1 MRALGGLLVVAVS
14 VGLTN
19 FAGAIGIGLS
29 GVDARTRLR
38 VGIAF
43 GFFEALMPI
52 VGLVIGRT
60 AAGTI
65 GHSGRYIG
73 GGLLVLTGAW
83 SIYQARR
90 TSAEESRQGGALR
103 LRQLLVLAVALSL
116 DNLVVGFALG
126 VFEVPLAETAA
137 VIGVVSVAL
146 SLLGLELGQRLGA
159 RVEEWAEELGGAVL
173 VLIGVLLALG
183 LLK

>member
-1 MRALGGLLVVAVS
+1 MRELGGLLVIAVS

-38 VGIAF
+38 VGLAF

-52 VGLVIGRT
+52 VGLLIGQS
-60 AAGTI
+60 AAGAI
-65 GHSGRYIG
+65 GGSGRYIG
-73 GGLLVLTGAW
+73 GGLLALTGIW
-83 SIYQARR
+83 GIVQARR
-90 TSAEESRQGGALR
+90 TSAKEKEGSLQ

-126 VFEVPLAETAA
+126 VYQVPLAETAI
-137 VIGVVSVAL
+137 VIGVVSVAM
-146 SLLGLELGQRLGA
+146 SLLGLELGQRLGE
-159 RVEEWAEELGGAVL
+159 RVEEWAEELGGGVL
-173 VLIGVLLALG
+173 VVLGILLALG
-183 LLK
+183 VLK

>member
-1 MRALGGLLVVAVS
+1 MRELGGLLVIAIS

-38 VGIAF
+38 VGLAF
-43 GFFEALMPI
+43 GFFEAVMPV
-52 VGLVIGRT
+52 VGLLIGQT
-60 AAGTI
+60 AAGAV
-65 GHSGRYIG
+65 GHTGAYIG
-73 GGLLVLTGAW
+73 GGLLVLTGVW
-83 SIYQARR
+83 SVVQARR
-90 TSAEESRQGGALR
+90 SSAAEGAQHGGLR
-103 LRQLLVLAVALSL
+103 LRQLLVLAGALSL

-126 VFEVPLAETAA
+126 VYRVPLAETAV

-146 SLLGLELGQRLGA
+146 SLLGLELGERLG
-159 RVEEWAEELGGAVL
+159 RRIEEWAEELGGAVL

-183 LLK
+183 VVK

>member
-1 MRALGGLLVVAVS
+1 MRELGGLLVIAVS

-38 VGIAF
+38 VGLAF
-43 GFFEALMPI
+43 GFFEALMPV
-52 VGLVIGRT
+52 VGLFIGQS
-60 AAGTI
+60 AAGAI
-65 GHSGRYIG
+65 GSSGRYIG

-83 SIYQARR
+83 SIVQARR
-90 TSAEESRQGGALR
+90 TSEQEKTGALR

-126 VFEVPLAETAA
+126 VYRVPLAETAI
-137 VIGVVSVAL
+137 VIGIVSVAL
-146 SLLGLELGQRLGA
+146 SLLGLELGQRLGE
-159 RVEEWAEELGGAVL
+159 RVEEWAEELGGGVL
-173 VLIGVLLALG
+173 VLIGLALAFG
-183 LLK
+183 VLK

>member
-1 MRALGGLLVVAVS
+1 MRQLGGLFVIALS

-38 VGIAF
+38 VGLAF
-43 GFFEALMPI
+43 GFFEAVMPVLGLL
-52 VGLVIGRT
+52 VGHT
-60 AAGTI
+60 AAGAI
-65 GHSGRYIG
+65 GSSGRYVG
-73 GGLLVLTGAW
+73 GGLLVLTGIW
-83 SIYQARR
+83 SIVQARR
-90 TSAEESRQGGALR
+90 TSAQEKEGALR

-126 VFEVPLAETAA
+126 VYDVPLAETAI

-146 SLLGLELGQRLGA
+146 SLLGLELGQRLGE
-159 RVEEWAEELGGAVL
+159 RVEEWAEELGGGVL
-173 VLIGVLLALG
+173 VVLGVLLALG
-183 LLK
+183 VLK

>member
-1 MRALGGLLVVAVS
+1 MRELGGLLVIALS

-38 VGIAF
+38 VGLAF
-43 GFFEALMPI
+43 GFFEAVMPL
-52 VGLVIGRT
+52 VGLL
-60 AAGTI
+60 I
-65 GHSGRYIG
+65 GHSAAGAIGQSGRYVG
-73 GGLLVLTGAW
+73 GGLLVLTGLW
-83 SIYQARR
+83 SIVQARR
-90 TSAEESRQGGALR
+90 TSSEEREGALR

-126 VFEVPLAETAA
+126 VYDVPLAETAI

-146 SLLGLELGQRLGA
+146 SLLGLELGQRLGE
-159 RVEEWAEELGGAVL
+159 RIEEWAEELGGAVL
-173 VLIGVLLALG
+173 IVLGVLLALG
-183 LLK
+183 VLK

>member
-1 MRALGGLLVVAVS
+1 MRELGGLLVIAVS

-38 VGIAF
+38 VGLAF
-43 GFFEALMPI
+43 GFFEAVMPI
-52 VGLVIGRT
+52 VGLLIGQS
-60 AAGTI
+60 AAGAI
-65 GHSGRYIG
+65 GQSGRYVG

-83 SIYQARR
+83 ELIQARR
-90 TSAEESRQGGALR
+90 TASAESSQDGALR

-126 VFEVPLAETAA
+126 VYRVPLAETAI
-137 VIGVVSVAL
+137 VIGVVSVAM
-146 SLLGLELGQRLGA
+146 SLVGLELGQRLGE
-159 RVEEWAEELGGAVL
+159 RIEEWAEEIGGAVL
-173 VLIGVLLALG
+173 VLIGLALAFG
-183 LLK
+183 VLK

>member
-1 MRALGGLLVVAVS
+1 MREFGGLVVIALS

-38 VGIAF
+38 VGLAF
-43 GFFEALMPI
+43 GFFEALMPV
-52 VGLVIGRT
+52 VGLL
-60 AAGTI
+60 I
-65 GHSGRYIG
+65 GHSAAGAIGSSGRYVG
-73 GGLLVLTGAW
+73 GGLLVLTGVWAVV
-83 SIYQARR
+83 QARR
-90 TSAEESRQGGALR
+90 TSAQEKEGALR

-126 VFEVPLAETAA
+126 VYDVPLAETAI

-146 SLLGLELGQRLGA
+146 SLVGLELGQRLGE
-159 RVEEWAEELGGAVL
+159 RVEEWAEELGGGVL
-173 VLIGVLLALG
+173 VVLGVLLALG
-183 LLK
+183 VLK